1 MTPRPVA
8 NIRCFSDDEKID
20 KKEKLKNEKPKEVK
34 LKNKEAIDRLN
45 SLLASM
51 PSGASKPEIKVITA
65 SKKKPTPK
73 PAELE
78 EKKEK
83 DPK

>member
-73 PAELE
+73 PAKLE